1 MIKRAAR
8 YNYLVCIY
16 LAGIVFFTLFRLAET
31 AVYCSLSAE
40 AEDFGG
46 LYGRALWNGFRF
58 DTAVSCYM
66 LALPLLML
74 IAGEVGGIRK
84 RWYYAVVHYLLM
96 VLYTVGF
103 FACAADIP
111 YFCYFFQRLDAASLG
126 LTDSFGTAVSMIVSE
141 PMYVVY
147 LGVFVVVS
155 VGWWLLGRLIY
166 RRVLL
171 AHLDERLPLGWAIG
185 GGALLLAV
193 GFVGMRGTLSA
204 KSPLRVGTAYYCNN
218 AFLNQIGLNPV
229 FTFLKSMEDLGKD
242 ANRPLAL
249 LPDAEAE
256 AVLAEW
262 RSLPADSTLAEARLR
277 LPEGT
282 NVVLVLME
290 SMSAEK
296 TGLGCSGESLT
307 RCLDSLMARSMTF
320 TEAWSAGIHTHNGI
334 YSSLYGHPALLA
346 RQMIKST
353 PIPRMHGL
361 PHVLK
366 EAGYST
372 CFFLTHHEDYDNMRG
387 FLYQNGFD
395 RVVGQS
401 SYPSREVV
409 GTWGVPDHVMFDH
422 LVEHLDSTA
431 AHGPFFACAM
441 TCSDHGPYIIPE
453 GIGLKCRHT
462 DRKQAI
468 VEYADWAI
476 GHFMQ
481 AASRR
486 PWFAN
491 TLFVFVAD
499 HGARMDAVYDMAL
512 SYNHV
517 PLLFYA
523 PGRIEPHRVER
534 LAQQIDIAPTVLGML
549 GLDDGGC
556 MLGTDL
562 RTHTRPCAYFS
573 ADDKIGAVD
582 GEVLMIYRV
591 KQKTTSL
598 YRYKDQTTDD
608 LAAEQPDRAAALR
621 RHAFGLTQSSQRML
635 LEGRTSGERRTE
647 SGERRVIN
655 D

>member
-16 LAGIVFFTLFRLAET
+16 LAGMVFFTLFRLAET
-31 AVYCSLSAE
+31 GVYCSMSE
-40 AEDFGG
+40 EGVDFGG
-46 LYGRALWNGFRF
+46 LYGHALWNGFRF

-74 IAGEVGGIRK
+74 IVGEVARVRK
-84 RWYYAVVHYLLM
+84 RWYYGVVHYLLM

-126 LTDSFGTAVSMIVSE
+126 LTDSFGMAVSMIVSE

-166 RRVLL
+166 RKILL
-171 AHLDERLPLGWAIG
+171 KYLEERLPLGWGIG
-185 GGALLLAV
+185 LGALLLAV
-193 GFVGMRGTLSA
+193 GFVGMRGTLSS

-229 FTFLKSMEDLGKD
+229 FTFMKSMEDAGRS
-242 ANRPLAL
+242 ANQPLSL
-249 LPDAEAE
+249 LEESEAE
-256 AVLAEW
+256 AVLSEW
-262 RSLPADSTLAEARLR
+262 RALPADSTLAEARLR

-296 TGLGCSGESLT
+296 TGLSRTGESLT
-307 RCLDSLMARSMTF
+307 PSLDSLMERSMTF

-334 YSSLYGHPALLA
+334 YSSLYGHPALLS
-346 RQMIKST
+346 RQMIKGT
-353 PIPRMHGL
+353 PIPRMYGL

-366 EAGYST
+366 EAGYRT
-372 CFFLTHHEDYDNMRG
+372 TYFMTHQEDYDNMRG
-387 FLYQNGFD
+387 FLYQNAFD

-422 LVEHLDSTA
+422 MIEHLDSTA
-431 AHGPFFACAM
+431 DSGPFFACAM

-453 GIGLKCRHT
+453 GIDLKCRHT

-476 GHFMQ
+476 GRFMQ
-481 AASRR
+481 EASRR
-486 PWFAN
+486 PWFGK

-523 PGRIEPHRVER
+523 PGRIEAHRVER
-534 LAQQIDIAPTVLGML
+534 LAQQIDIAPTVLGLL
-549 GLDDGGC
+549 GLDDGGR

-562 RTHTRPCAYFS
+562 RTHTRPYAYFS
-573 ADDKIGAVD
+573 ADDKIGVVD
-582 GEVLMIYRV
+582 GEMLMIYRV
-591 KQKTTSL
+591 KQKNTSL
-598 YRYKDQTTDD
+598 YRYKELSTDD
-608 LAAEQPDRAAALR
+608 LAGELPERAAAMR
-621 RHAFGLTQSSQRML
+621 RHAFGLTQSSQRM
-635 LEGRTSGERRTE
+635 TSERETR
-647 SGERRVIN
+647 
-655 D
+655 

>member
-1 MIKRAAR
+1 MRIFAVMFKRGAR

-31 AVYCSLSAE
+31 AVYYSMSETPA
-40 AEDFGG
+40 DFGG
-46 LYGRALWNGFRF
+46 LYFHALWNGFRF

-66 LALPLLML
+66 LALPLLMM
-74 IAGEVGGIRK
+74 IVGELAHIRK
-84 RWYYAVVHYLLM
+84 RWYYATAHYLLM
-96 VLYTVGF
+96 VVYTVAF

-141 PMYVVY
+141 PMYVAY
-147 LGVFVVVS
+147 LGVFVAVS

-171 AHLDERLPLGWAIG
+171 RNLDGRLPLGWAIG
-185 GGALLLAV
+185 LAVLLLGV
-193 GFVGMRGTLSA
+193 GFTGMRGTL
-204 KSPLRVGTAYYCNN
+204 KKKCPLRVGTAYFCNN
-218 AFLNQIGLNPV
+218 AFLNQIGLNPM
-229 FTFLKSMEDLGKD
+229 FTFLKSIEDAGKS
-242 ANRPLAL
+242 ANQPLAL
-249 LPDAEAE
+249 VDEAEAE

-262 RSLPADSTLAEARLR
+262 RALPADSTLAEARLR

-296 TGLGCSGESLT
+296 TCLSSSGKSLT
-307 RCLDSLMARSMTF
+307 RHLDSLMRQSMTF

-346 RQMIKST
+346 RQMIKNT

-366 EAGYST
+366 EAGYRT
-372 CFFLTHHEDYDNMRG
+372 TFFMTHNEDYDNMRG
-387 FLYQNGFD
+387 FLYENSFD
-395 RVVGQS
+395 RVVGQA
-401 SYPSREVV
+401 SYPSRESV

-422 LVEHLDSTA
+422 MLEHLDSTA
-431 AHGPFFACAM
+431 AGGPFFACAM
-441 TCSDHGPYIIPE
+441 TCSDHGPYILPE
-453 GIGLKCRHT
+453 GIDLEYKT
-462 DRKQAI
+462 EDRKQRI

-476 GHFMQ
+476 GHLMEE
-481 AASRR
+481 ASRR
-486 PWFAN
+486 PWFKN
-491 TLFVFVAD
+491 TVFVFVAD
-499 HGARMDAVYDMAL
+499 HGASMDAVYDMAL

-523 PGRIEPHRVER
+523 PGRIEPHIVER
-534 LAQQIDIAPTVLGML
+534 LALQIDIAPTVLGML

-562 RTHTRPCAYFS
+562 RTHVRPYAYFS
-573 ADDKIGAVD
+573 ADDKIGVVD
-582 GEVLMIYRV
+582 GEMLLLYRV
-591 KQKTTSL
+591 KQGNRSL
-598 YRYKDQTTDD
+598 YRYKERSTDD
-608 LAAEQPDRAAALR
+608 LAEQYPERADAMQ
-621 RHAFGLTQSSQRML
+621 RHGLGMTQASQRML
-635 LEGRTSGERRTE
+635 LKGLCE
-647 SGERRVIN
+647 
-655 D
+655 

>member
-1 MIKRAAR
+1 MINKASR

-31 AVYCSLSAE
+31 AVYCSMSETPVAFEGNYLH
-40 AEDFGG
+40 
-46 LYGRALWNGFRF
+46 ALWNGFRF

-74 IAGEVGGIRK
+74 IAGEVGGVRK
-84 RWYYAVVHYLLM
+84 RWYYGIVHYLPM
-96 VLYTVGF
+96 VLYTVAF

-126 LTDSFGTAVSMIVSE
+126 LTDSFGMAASMIVSE

-147 LGVFVVVS
+147 LGVFLVVS
-155 VGWWLLGRLIY
+155 AGWWLLGRLIY

-171 AHLDERLPLGWAIG
+171 RHLDERLPLPWAIG
-185 GGALLLAV
+185 LGVLLLAL
-193 GFVGMRGTLSA
+193 GFTGMRGSLSS
-204 KSPLRVGTAYYCNN
+204 KSPLRVGSAYFCNN

-229 FTFLKSMEDLGKD
+229 FTFLKSMEDAGKSS
-242 ANRPLAL
+242 NQPLAL
-249 LPDAEAE
+249 MDEAE
-256 AVLAEW
+256 AAAVLDEW
-262 RSLPADSTLAEARLR
+262 RSLPPDDTLPEAHLR

-296 TGLGCSGESLT
+296 TGLSRSGESLT
-307 RCLDSLMARSMTF
+307 PCLDSLMDRSMTF
-320 TEAWSAGIHTHNGI
+320 TQAWSAGIHTHNGI
-334 YSSLYGHPALLA
+334 YSTLYGHPALLA

-353 PIPRMHGL
+353 PIPHMHGL
-361 PHVLK
+361 PHRLK
-366 EAGYST
+366 ASGYRT
-372 CFFLTHHEDYDNMRG
+372 TFFLTHDEDYDNMRG

-401 SYPSREVV
+401 DYPSREVV

-422 LVEHLDSTA
+422 LIEHLDSTA
-431 AHGPFFACAM
+431 ARGPFFVCAM

-453 GIGLKCRHT
+453 GIDLQCTHT

-476 GHFMQ
+476 GHLMQ
-481 AASRR
+481 LASRR
-486 PWFAN
+486 PWFGQ
-491 TLFVFVAD
+491 TVFVFVAD
-499 HGARMDAVYDMAL
+499 HGARMDATYDMAL

-523 PGRIEPHRVER
+523 PGRIDAHRVER
-534 LAQQIDIAPTVLGML
+534 LAQQIDIAPTVLGLL

-562 RTHTRPCAYFS
+562 RNHVRPYAYFS

-582 GEVLMIYRV
+582 GEMLMLYRV

-598 YRYKDQTTDD
+598 YKYKEQSTDD
-608 LAAEQPDRAAALR
+608 LSEDYPERTAAMR

-635 LEGRTSGERRTE
+635 LDGSTACGNEQ
-647 SGERRVIN
+647 
-655 D
+655 

>member
-1 MIKRAAR
+1 MIRKASR

-16 LAGIVFFTLFRLAET
+16 LAGIVVFTLFRLAET
-31 AVYCSLSAE
+31 AVYGSMSE
-40 AEDFGG
+40 TGMNFGG
-46 LYGRALWNGFRF
+46 SYAHALWNGFRF

-74 IAGEVGGIRK
+74 IAGEVAHIRK
-84 RWYYAVVHYLLM
+84 RWYYSIAHYMLM

-126 LTDSFGTAVSMIVSE
+126 LTDSFGMAASMIVSE

-155 VGWWLLGRLIY
+155 VGWWLLGRLIFK
-166 RRVLL
+166 RVLL
-171 AHLDERLPLGWAIG
+171 SNLDERLPMGWGIG
-185 GGALLLAV
+185 IGVVLLAV
-193 GFVGMRGTLSA
+193 GFVGMRGTLSG
-204 KSPLRVGTAYYCNN
+204 KSPLRTGTAYFCND

-229 FTFLKSMEDLGKD
+229 FTFMKSMEEVGKS
-242 ANRPLAL
+242 ANQPLAL
-249 LPDAEAE
+249 MDEAEAE

-262 RSLPADSTLAEARLR
+262 RAIPIDSTLAEAHLR
-277 LPEGT
+277 LEDGT

-296 TGLGCSGESLT
+296 TGLSRTGESLT
-307 RCLDSLMARSMTF
+307 RHLDSLMARSMTF

-346 RQMIKST
+346 RHMIKGT

-366 EAGYST
+366 EAGYRT
-372 CFFLTHHEDYDNMRG
+372 TFFMTHQEDYDNMRG

-401 SYPSREVV
+401 DYPSREVV
-409 GTWGVPDHVMFDH
+409 GTWGVPDHVMFNH
-422 LVEHLDSTA
+422 LIEHLDSTA
-431 AHGPFFACAM
+431 AQGPFFACAM

-453 GIGLKCRHT
+453 GIDLKCRET
-462 DRKQAI
+462 DRKRAI

-476 GHFMQ
+476 GHLMHL
-481 AASRR
+481 ASNR
-486 PWFAN
+486 PWIRKTVFD
-491 TLFVFVAD
+491 FVAD
-499 HGARMDAVYDMAL
+499 HAARMDALYDMAL

-523 PGRIEPHRVER
+523 PGRIEPHVVDR
-534 LAQQIDIAPTVLGML
+534 LAQQIDIAPTMLGML
-549 GLDDGGC
+549 GLDDSGS
-556 MLGTDL
+556 MLGIDL
-562 RTHTRPCAYFS
+562 RNHVRPYAYFS
-573 ADDKIGAVD
+573 ADDKIGVVD
-582 GEVLMIYRV
+582 GEMLMIYRV
-591 KQKTTSL
+591 KQKNTSL
-598 YRYKDQTTDD
+598 YRYKENSTDD
-608 LAAEQPDRAAALR
+608 LAGEYPERAAAMR
-621 RHAFGLTQSSQRML
+621 RHAFGLTQISQRM
-635 LEGRTSGERRTE
+635 RK
-647 SGERRVIN
+647 
-655 D
+655 